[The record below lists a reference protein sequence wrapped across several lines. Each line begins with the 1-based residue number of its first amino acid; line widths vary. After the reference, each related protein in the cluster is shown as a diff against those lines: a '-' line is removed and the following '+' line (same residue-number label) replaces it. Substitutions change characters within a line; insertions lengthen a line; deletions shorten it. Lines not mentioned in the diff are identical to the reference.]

1 MNSVIKLYSLP
12 SPDPYYFTAN
22 GIDID
27 FGNGLFVALGGR
39 PLSVRVGSVY
49 AIIAGKLVIRLNDPC
64 DRSIIG
70 TSLKN
75 SVVLANRLMKLK
87 SWRCHGGQIDL
98 MEAFNSRQPITVEE
112 LEALARKVKG

>member
-1 MNSVIKLYSLP
+1 MNAVIMIHRS
-12 SPDPYYFTAN
+12 SPYPYCCTAN

-27 FGNGLFVALGGR
+27 FSDGLFVALGGR
-39 PLSVRVGSVY
+39 PANVVFGKDY
-49 AIIAGKLVIRLNDPC
+49 AIIARTWVDKLNDPGGK
-64 DRSIIG
+64 SIIG

-87 SWRCHGGQIDL
+87 SWRCHGGQTDL